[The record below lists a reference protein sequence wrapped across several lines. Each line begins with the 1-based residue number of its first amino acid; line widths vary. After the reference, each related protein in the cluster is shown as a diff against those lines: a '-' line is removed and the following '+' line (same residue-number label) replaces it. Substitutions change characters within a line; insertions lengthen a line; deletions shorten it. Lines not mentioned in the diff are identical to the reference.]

1 MKSIP
6 EIVDIIKTELK
17 ADTTE
22 IDLNGHDVYMTALMA
37 KARAGKD
44 TAADYMV
51 QKYNFKKFAFGTRLK
66 EYAHRFYGKP
76 EGKDRGLYQW
86 FGQACRKVDEN
97 IWVKTAVA
105 DINRYLKETEN
116 PMNIVITDLRQPN
129 ERLFSYDNDFLT
141 VKVECP
147 DSIRIERMKAAGD
160 LFSPDMLK
168 HETERFIDVL
178 TYDYLVTNEGTKE
191 ELHAQIDKLFNFMT
205 GV

>member
-6 EIVDIIKTELK
+6 EIVDIIKAELK

-22 IDLNGHDVYMTALMA
+22 IDLNGHDVYLTALMA

-51 QKYNFKKFAFGTRLK
+51 QKYNFKKFAFGARLK

-97 IWVKTAVA
+97 IWVKLMTA
-105 DINRYLKETEN
+105 DINRYLKEEEN
-116 PMNIVITDLRQPN
+116 PLNIVVTDLRQPN
-129 ERLFSYDNDFLT
+129 ERLWAYDNEVLT
-141 VKVECP
+141 IKIDCLDEVRVQ
-147 DSIRIERMKAAGD
+147 RMKEAGD
-160 LFSPDMLK
+160 IFKPEMLT
-168 HETERFIDVL
+168 HETERWIDIL
-178 TYDYLVTNEGTKE
+178 LYDVFFVNDGTKE
-191 ELHAQIDKLFNFMT
+191 ELYTQIDSLNF
-205 GV
+205 